1 LVTFDLT
8 GVDLF
13 TGLEVALEAAQGMG
27 LNDLWPQVSN
37 VRVWYDPVDRPPPWI
52 WDVRVGN
59 EQLDVGATYSVTA
72 NLGIAMLLP
81 EIAGIQ
87 PQNIQMTGITEY
99 EALRGYIMKHSPVT
113 PDSDCRIEMKQ
124 GIGDGSQSGIPT
136 SLILMPN
143 QPNPFSHTTEL
154 SYALPEDG
162 QVHLDVFTLTGQR
175 VATLLNEWQSAGT
188 RSVVWDAGALPSG
201 LYIQRLKCGNRTVS
215 RPMTLLR

>member
-1 LVTFDLT
+1 
-8 GVDLF
+8 
-13 TGLEVALEAAQGMG
+13 
-27 LNDLWPQVSN
+27 
-37 VRVWYDPVDRPPPWI
+37 
-52 WDVRVGN
+52 
-59 EQLDVGATYSVTA
+59 
-72 NLGIAMLLP
+72 
-81 EIAGIQ
+81 
-87 PQNIQMTGITEY
+87 
-99 EALRGYIMKHSPVT
+99 
-113 PDSDCRIEMKQ
+113 MKQ

-136 SLILMPN
+136 CLILMPN